1 MRARGVVGDLAGGRA
16 AAVHR
21 LGAAPGDRGA
31 AIGEG
36 HSGAASAATAKGP
49 DSVTLRDRPWIR
61 VSRTVPPRCGRWVHA
76 DRGGGRPDLDIL
88 GWSLPTEMQS
98 QP

>member
-36 HSGAASAATAKGP
+36 HSGAATAKGP

-61 VSRTVPPRCGRWVHA
+61 VSRTDPPRCGRWVHA
-76 DRGGGRPDLDIL
+76 DRNGGRPDLDIL
-88 GWSLPTEMQS
+88 SWSPPTEMQS